1 MHTRCSCIRSCI
13 IPYRLASP
21 QGFGKPLLILPV
33 AKGRNQRVQHN
44 HKAQAGGGSGQSEA
58 PSPSPSSPPPQQA
71 QQPFGQLLALAAVG
85 VGAAAFILSRFSSGA
100 PNLSSLEKTAVP
112 FDTAL
117 ANGKPSLLEFY
128 ANWCETCRESAPDVY
143 KAERAVKDKVNLV
156 MLNIDNPKWS
166 PEAAQYR
173 VRGIPHFVFLD
184 GRGRQLGNAV
194 GRFPESV
201 LNENVEALAN
211 GVPLPF
217 TKAAGASSPL
227 TQRSQQPQHQQIAPR
242 SHSAS

>member
-143 KAERAVKDKVNLV
+143 KVTLNSSCLPVRTCHVWVQSPTLSWLHLDIYPLLRHICLVCKFSQLCKACDVNCIAQPCKLAYGSSCRQNG
-156 MLNIDNPKWS
+156 LSKTRSTWS
-166 PEAAQYR
+166 C
-173 VRGIPHFVFLD
+173 
-184 GRGRQLGNAV
+184 
-194 GRFPESV
+194 
-201 LNENVEALAN
+201 
-211 GVPLPF
+211 
-217 TKAAGASSPL
+217 
-227 TQRSQQPQHQQIAPR
+227 
-242 SHSAS
+242 